1 MVHNEIA
8 RIGFYGDIH
17 LCSKN
22 YGAHRDYAKES
33 LEYFTRITEIAEKRN
48 LTHLIGCGDFS
59 YGRFHTLEYRLAVEK
74 ELEKQFK
81 ITNGNRW
88 ELEGNH
94 DTDGKG
100 LLERG
105 YYIQKGL
112 IRASENFS
120 VGCVNI
126 TMVDYGKT
134 MTAPVNIIDEENKY
148 NILVAHDYYKF
159 DKVNLPN
166 FGKAILL
173 DTLDRWYGMDIMVCG
188 HVHKIMDFSGY
199 VTKGDMA
206 HECQVTYLGCMSRPS
221 FREGFL
227 DNVGRVLVVTV
238 YDDDTIDLNFE
249 EVKLWA
255 IEDSF
260 NLEEKEIEAQ
270 KKKEK
275 ADRVDI
281 SDVVKQLDS
290 HDRNVGNPEDIIS
303 SLEGIDERYKTKAI
317 ALLKSAMS

>member
-1 MVHNEIA
+1 MPNEVA
-8 RIGFYGDIH
+8 RIGIYGDIH

-33 LEYFTRITEIAEKRN
+33 LEYFGKITEITRKRN

-74 ELEKQFK
+74 ELEEQYR
-81 ITNGNRW
+81 ITGGNRW

-112 IRASENFS
+112 IKPSENFS
-120 VGCVNI
+120 IGCLNI

-134 MTAPVNIIDEENKY
+134 ETANVNIIDAENNY
-148 NILVAHDYYKF
+148 NVLIAHDYYKF
-159 DKVNLPN
+159 DKVVLPN

-173 DTLDRWYGMDIMVCG
+173 DTLDRWYGLDILVCG

-199 VTKGDMA
+199 ITKNGMA
-206 HECQVTYLGCMSRPS
+206 KECQVSYLGCMTRPS
-221 FREGFL
+221 YREGFL
-227 DNVGRVLVVTV
+227 DDIGRVMIITV
-238 YDDDTIDLNFE
+238 YDDNTINIE
-249 EVKLWA
+249 YEQVALWK

-260 NLEEKEIEAQ
+260 NLEVKAVEKE
-270 KKKEK
+270 KKQEK
-275 ADRVDI
+275 QDRVDI
-281 SDVVKQLDS
+281 SDVVQQLDA
-290 HDRNVGNPEDIIS
+290 HDRTVGNPEDIIA
-303 SLEGIDERYKTKAI
+303 SLEGVDERYKNKAI
-317 ALLKSAMS
+317 ELLKGALL